1 MLSGGI
7 LFLTWAAFTFVYVQF
22 SCFPKKIIPAISF
35 ASSQVFL
42 FFFYLALIPLG
53 QAPTARY
60 FLITYIVLIASVLVI
75 RSSIRKIFFNTIS
88 DFIFPK
94 VPALFPGELNL
105 SLKNYVKRFSSLRIL
120 ITSIALVSLLI
131 VSISIETPQ
140 TWDAHTYNLSRIALM
155 IFKSSIFLPASP
167 SLPQAIFPLGH
178 DLLYYP
184 DIAFGNLKGLA
195 LVSTLEFAVILG
207 LLFNICD
214 LIRKQDNQDDAKPTL
229 MLEISKLLAA
239 CLFISS
245 DQQTLQAAS
254 TKNDLV
260 ILMIFTMSCLLALT
274 FLKKSEKFR
283 FPNFLS
289 CSIFMA
295 IYGFTWKTYGIVT
308 IFPFL
313 ATVLLLIPSIT
324 NLNLIRDSSKNIDHF
339 WNKLKSSYYK
349 PVGMQN
355 LINARYF
362 IDTLSLGLAIFVV
375 FFNGFIQ
382 KYYSQ
387 LPEYQT
393 SVSKYINNYSSPHL
407 YIYAGIMNFSRFILN
422 FALYPYSTILKIQAN
437 ASNDYLIGLSPIV
450 KLLSKNNFAVA
461 NGYKYGLLRYKHE
474 DVSLTSP
481 LVHIAIILAI
491 VSLAYC
497 LCNSGNH
504 KYLKSIKSSISL
516 KRISVIFI
524 SSLMSTLFICTI
536 FSYHNWFAKYLGFF
550 YVPMIPV
557 LSWIIAF
564 NFYEIQYFKNN
575 FQSFEQIIKLKS
587 LLNICKLVCLSSL
600 ILFALS
606 LSLNTRF
613 LSLSFIQPGRH
624 PPANLY
630 EEYLYSTGFVSA
642 ASRSELLKS
651 LTAHPE
657 EKLILCYGEETPTLV
672 PFMELLSH
680 NADPRNVDLLAT
692 NSNKCKLVRQL
703 RKSER
708 VIILP

>member
-22 SCFPKKIIPAISF
+22 SYFPKKIIPAISF

-60 FLITYIVLIASVLVI
+60 FLIAYIVLMAFMLVT
-75 RSSIRKIFFNTIS
+75 RSSIRKEFFNAIS

-94 VPALFPGELNL
+94 IPALFSVGLNL
-105 SLKNYVKRFSSLRIL
+105 LLRNYVQKVSSFRMQ

-131 VSISIETPQ
+131 FSISIETPK

-207 LLFNICD
+207 LLFTICD
-214 LIRKQDNQDDAKPTL
+214 LIRKQDNQDDAKSIL
-229 MLEISKLLAA
+229 ILEISKLLTA

-245 DQQTLQAAS
+245 DQQILQATS

-260 ILMIFTMSCLLALT
+260 IVMIFTMSCLLALT
-274 FLKKSEKFR
+274 FLKKSEKLR
-283 FPNFLS
+283 FSSFLS

-295 IYGFTWKTYGIVT
+295 IYGFVWKTYGVAI

-313 ATVLLLIPSIT
+313 VTVLFMIPSII
-324 NLNLIRDSSKNIDHF
+324 NLNLIRDSSKNISHF
-339 WNKLKSSYYK
+339 WTKIKSNYAK
-349 PVGMQN
+349 PMGRQN
-355 LINARYF
+355 FINTRYF
-362 IDTLSLGLAIFVV
+362 IDALSLGLATFV
-375 FFNGFIQ
+375 FFFNEFIQ

-393 SVSKYINNYSSPHL
+393 SVSRFVNNYSSPHL
-407 YIYAGIMNFSRFILN
+407 YIYAGIMNFTRFILN
-422 FALYPYSTILKIQAN
+422 FALYPYSSILKIQAKT
-437 ASNDYLIGLSPIV
+437 SNDFLIGLSPIV
-450 KLLSKNNFAVA
+450 RLLSIDNFAVA

-481 LVHIAIILAI
+481 LVHIAIILVLI
-491 VSLAYC
+491 SLAYC
-497 LCNSGNH
+497 LCNPGKH
-504 KYLKSIKSSISL
+504 KYLKSLKSTISL
-516 KRISVIFI
+516 KRISVILI
-524 SSLMSTLFICTI
+524 STLLSTLFICTI
-536 FSYHNWFAKYLGFF
+536 FSYHNWFAKYLGLF
-550 YVPMIPV
+550 YVPMVPV

-564 NFYEIQYFKNN
+564 NFYETLYFKNN
-575 FQSFEQIIKLKS
+575 FQSFEQIIKFKS

-600 ILFALS
+600 ILFALT

-624 PPANLY
+624 PPANFY

-651 LTAHPE
+651 LSAHPE

-680 NADPRNVDLLAT
+680 NTDPQNVILLAT
-692 NSNKCKLVRQL
+692 NSNKCKLAKQL
-703 RKSER
+703 GKSER